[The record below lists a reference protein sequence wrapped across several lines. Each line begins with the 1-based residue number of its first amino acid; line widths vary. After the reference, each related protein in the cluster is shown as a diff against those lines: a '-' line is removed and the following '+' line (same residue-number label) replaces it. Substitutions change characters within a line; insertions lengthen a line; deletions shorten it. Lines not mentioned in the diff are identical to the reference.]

1 MIQFM
6 AFSNHFILIGFMGV
20 GKTSVSKVL
29 ARQLSLPVHDTD
41 ALSSGKHGDISH
53 LIASKGEAFF
63 REIECTVFS
72 ELIQQAPAVIS
83 TGGGIVTHGL
93 SRQLLEALPNV
104 IWLQASLDVIEARI
118 KNDVNNVR
126 PLADAGIRDRYLS
139 RQRFYEACA
148 SFTVHVDAL
157 SVEEVAEKIINRYG

>member
-1 MIQFM
+1 MALLCIRPYSFLVVSSLDLDFFYRTILLL

-41 ALSSGKHGDISH
+41 ALISGKHGDISH

-118 KNDVNNVR
+118 KNDVNNCLLYTS
-126 PLADAGIRDRYLS
+126 PSPRDKRQS
-139 RQRFYEACA
+139 RMPSSA
-148 SFTVHVDAL
+148 
-157 SVEEVAEKIINRYG
+157 

>member
-1 MIQFM
+1 MIRLM
-6 AFSNHFILIGFMGV
+6 ISSDHFILIGFMGV
-20 GKTSVSKVL
+20 GKTSVLRLL
-29 ARQLSLPVHDTD
+29 ASRMSLPVHDTD
-41 ALSSGKHGDISH
+41 ALISGKHGDISH
-53 LIASKGEAFF
+53 LITSKGEAFF
-63 REIECTVFS
+63 REIECNVFS

-83 TGGGIVTHGL
+83 TGGGIVTHGP
-93 SRQLLEALPNV
+93 SRHLLEALPNV

-126 PLADAGIRDRYLS
+126 PLANEGIRDRYLS
-139 RQRFYEACA
+139 RQCLYEACA

>member
-6 AFSNHFILIGFMGV
+6 AFSNHLVLIGFMGV

-29 ARQLSLPVHDTD
+29 ARQLSRPLYDTD
-41 ALSSGKHGDISH
+41 ALIIAEHGNMSDVM
-53 LIASKGEAFF
+53 ASKGEAVF
-63 REIECTVFS
+63 RGIECNVFS
-72 ELIQQAPAVIS
+72 ELIQQAPGVIS
-83 TGGGIVTHGL
+83 TGGGIVTHEP
-93 SRQLLEALPNV
+93 SRQLLKALPNV
-104 IWLQASLDVIEARI
+104 IWLQASLDVIGVRI
-118 KNDVNNVR
+118 KNDVNNER

-139 RQRFYEACA
+139 RQWLYEACA